1 MIIGDSTQLNF
12 FFCCLY
18 VCCFRLTKADR
29 FLSSELAWDRG
40 RLGSGMVEMIISGW
54 GLTQLD
60 YHLCLIE
67 ASRSLN
73 SYAMLKEK
81 VHLLSPKS

>member
-1 MIIGDSTQLNF
+1 MSQLVRRIQRQADLSSRSAWDSGSPGPGVEEVVISGQGSTQL
-12 FFCCLY
+12 
-18 VCCFRLTKADR
+18 V
-29 FLSSELAWDRG
+29 
-40 RLGSGMVEMIISGW
+40 
-54 GLTQLD
+54 